1 MVTSME
7 DFVVMLLCNFNGMS
21 MRIGTVKRNREQ
33 TRTKIQVNHVTG
45 SILYENT
52 PQQKIWQGDT
62 PTTQHLSGI
71 CLEAYL
77 LGSNSANRNKRES
90 GSELEAKFNS
100 NLTYVKGFSVFR
112 AVSSRFGFKVCI
124 I

>member
-90 GSELEAKFNS
+90 GLGTGSK
-100 NLTYVKGFSVFR
+100 
-112 AVSSRFGFKVCI
+112 I
-124 I
+124 